1 MIPFLWVSILKMVLS
16 IIAFLLAIM
25 IKRQLKR
32 EEELQV
38 QRSAEI
44 CREQQNRDGNNENSS
59 SAYKEFR
66 AQEETMS

>member
-1 MIPFLWVSILKMVLS
+1 MKPFLWVSIVKMVLS
-16 IIAFLLAIM
+16 IIAFLLAIL

-44 CREQQNRDGNNENSS
+44 CREHQNRDGNNENSS
-59 SAYKEFR
+59 SPYKEYRFP
-66 AQEETMS
+66 EERMA